1 MANLKS
7 SLIVWSLEKLVDLT
21 VLFDLQYTSQQT
33 HGLDSYFISW
43 PLDSKQI
50 TNFAAN
56 VLEASRLPSMKFGME
71 SSSLT

>member
-1 MANLKS
+1 MINGRPLKT
-7 SLIVWSLEKLVDLT
+7 SL
-21 VLFDLQYTSQQT
+21 QRGSQKT
-33 HGLDSYFISW
+33 EETALHGLDSYFISW